1 MKTNLFKVREIKKD
15 KIVVEEEQLKHPFL
29 FFFKKH
35 VKLLTILMSII
46 GVSTIAGVLGISI
59 SLIKNTDDFDITYIS
74 GSDKINSNDAND
86 DEVEKELL
94 GDIAIKDGVVLVTK
108 KFITK
113 KGDVVTYYSDGTSLI
128 VTSKGKTK
136 RVVARKDGSYG
147 IDENGKIDSNTIVK
161 IVTSTTNTLDD
172 GTVITYYSDGS
183 AEITKDKLTIFIRDS
198 KNIKFDLNSTNQ
210 IFNSVAPS
218 GVSLPKENNK
228 LGSYKYTEF
237 LDGTILIEKENEK
250 YIVHNKEDVNL
261 TEDGFTFPNN
271 NGQTIKYTKTYDD
284 GNIIDYYNDG
294 SAIITD
300 QNGNKISVRK
310 SGDINISDNKVFEI
324 YPSKVAYATSKVTSP
339 DGKTITYYDNA
350 AAVIKKSDGTKEY
363 IEDNSQIKYDSNKNI
378 SSIPNNKSNQ
388 DIQKTLPDGTQITSF
403 DNNKVQVI
411 EPNGTDY
418 IVDKDDLKY
427 DISGNIEKP
436 TIPNKPKP
444 SNSQTSKV
452 TSSQVISSETNSATS
467 GSGTGYGSGV
477 LPDGDLDMTEAKN
490 EWNYSKSLETS
501 DLKITNKNKHAKKF
515 RIVIE
520 EVEDYSKFNAISMK
534 TQDHEAAY
542 YVNYRATFGNTITPA
557 TRLSDVKDTND
568 TDKNTYVIYE
578 GILGAKSEL
587 RVSVVLYIDY
597 EPLDN
602 SFQNKAFIGT
612 IKLYYLED
620 ITDEDKK

>member
-15 KIVVEEEQLKHPFL
+15 KIVVEEEQLKHSFL

-46 GVSTIAGVLGISI
+46 GISTIAGVLGITI
-59 SLIKNTDDFDITYIS
+59 SLIGNTGDFDITYIS

-128 VTSKGKTK
+128 VTSKGKIK

-147 IDENGKIDSNTIVK
+147 IDENGKIDPNTVVK

-228 LGSYKYTEF
+228 LGNYKYTEF

-284 GNIIDYYNDG
+284 GNTIDYYNDG

-300 QNGNKISVRK
+300 QNGNKISIRK
-310 SGDINISDNKVFEI
+310 IGDINIVDNKVFEI

-363 IEDNSQIKYDSNKNI
+363 IEDNSQIKYDSSKNI

-403 DNNKVQVI
+403 DNDKVQVI

-444 SNSQTSKV
+444 SDSKTSKV

-501 DLKITNKNKHAKKF
+501 DFKITNKNKHAKKF

-520 EVEDYSKFNAISMK
+520 EVEDYSKFNVTSMK
-534 TQDHEAAY
+534 TQAHEAAY
-542 YVNYRATFGNTITPA
+542 YVNYRATFGNTITSA
-557 TRLSDVKDTND
+557 TRLSDVKDKND
-568 TDKNTYVIYE
+568 KDKNTYVIYE

-620 ITDEDKK
+620 VE

>member
-46 GVSTIAGVLGISI
+46 GISTIAGVLGITI
-59 SLIKNTDDFDITYIS
+59 SLIGNTGDFDITYIS

-128 VTSKGKTK
+128 VTSKGKIK

-147 IDENGKIDSNTIVK
+147 IDENGKIDPNTVVK

-228 LGSYKYTEF
+228 LGNYKYTEF

-284 GNIIDYYNDG
+284 GNTIDYYNDG

-300 QNGNKISVRK
+300 QNGNKISIRK
-310 SGDINISDNKVFEI
+310 IGDINIVDNKVFEI

-363 IEDNSQIKYDSNKNI
+363 IEDNSQIKYDSSKNI

-403 DNNKVQVI
+403 DNDKVQVI

-444 SNSQTSKV
+444 SDSKTSKV

-501 DLKITNKNKHAKKF
+501 DFKITNKNKHAKKF

-520 EVEDYSKFNAISMK
+520 EVEDYSKFNVISMK

-542 YVNYRATFGNTITPA
+542 YVNYRATFGNTITSA

-620 ITDEDKK
+620 VE

>member
-1 MKTNLFKVREIKKD
+1 MIKVREIKKD

-46 GVSTIAGVLGISI
+46 GISTIAGVLGITI
-59 SLIKNTDDFDITYIS
+59 SLIGNTGDFDITYIS

-128 VTSKGKTK
+128 VTSKGKIK

-147 IDENGKIDSNTIVK
+147 IDENGKIDPNTVVK

-228 LGSYKYTEF
+228 LGNYKYTEF

-284 GNIIDYYNDG
+284 GNTIDYYNDG

-300 QNGNKISVRK
+300 QNGNKISIRK
-310 SGDINISDNKVFEI
+310 IGDINIVDNKVFEI

-363 IEDNSQIKYDSNKNI
+363 IEDNSQIKYDSSKNI

-403 DNNKVQVI
+403 DNDKVQVI

-444 SNSQTSKV
+444 SDSKTSKV

-501 DLKITNKNKHAKKF
+501 DFKITNKNKHAKKF

-520 EVEDYSKFNAISMK
+520 EVEDYSKFNVISMK

-542 YVNYRATFGNTITPA
+542 YVNYRATFGNTITDS
-557 TRLSDVKDTND
+557 TRLSDVRDKTD

-620 ITDEDKK
+620 VE

>member
-46 GVSTIAGVLGISI
+46 GISTIAGVLGITI
-59 SLIKNTDDFDITYIS
+59 SLIGNTGDFDITYIS

-128 VTSKGKTK
+128 VTSKGKIK

-147 IDENGKIDSNTIVK
+147 IDENGKIDPNTVVK

-228 LGSYKYTEF
+228 LGNYKYTEF

-284 GNIIDYYNDG
+284 GNTIDYYNDG

-300 QNGNKISVRK
+300 QNGNKISIRK
-310 SGDINISDNKVFEI
+310 IGDINIVDNKVFEI

-363 IEDNSQIKYDSNKNI
+363 IEDNSQIKYDSSKNI

-403 DNNKVQVI
+403 DNDKVQVI

-427 DISGNIEKP
+427 DISGNIKKP

-444 SNSQTSKV
+444 SDSKTSKV

-501 DLKITNKNKHAKKF
+501 DFKITNKNKHAKKF

-520 EVEDYSKFNAISMK
+520 EVEDYSKFNVISMK

-542 YVNYRATFGNTITPA
+542 YVNYRATFGNTITDA
-557 TRLSDVKDTND
+557 TRLSDVRDKTD

-620 ITDEDKK
+620 VE

>member
-46 GVSTIAGVLGISI
+46 GISTIAGVLGITI
-59 SLIKNTDDFDITYIS
+59 SLIGNTGDFDITYIS

-128 VTSKGKTK
+128 VTSKGKIK

-147 IDENGKIDSNTIVK
+147 IDENGKIDPNTVVK

-228 LGSYKYTEF
+228 LGNYKYTEF

-284 GNIIDYYNDG
+284 GNTIDYYNDG

-300 QNGNKISVRK
+300 QNGNKISIRK
-310 SGDINISDNKVFEI
+310 IGDINIVDNKVFEI

-363 IEDNSQIKYDSNKNI
+363 IEDNSQIKYDSSKNI

-403 DNNKVQVI
+403 DNDKVQVI

-444 SNSQTSKV
+444 SDSKTSKV

-501 DLKITNKNKHAKKF
+501 DFKITNKNKHAKKF

-520 EVEDYSKFNAISMK
+520 EVEDYSKFNVISMK

-542 YVNYRATFGNTITPA
+542 YVNYRATFGNTITDS
-557 TRLSDVKDTND
+557 TRLSDVRDKTD

-620 ITDEDKK
+620 VE

>member
-46 GVSTIAGVLGISI
+46 GISTIAGVLGITI
-59 SLIKNTDDFDITYIS
+59 SLIGNTGDFDITYIS

-113 KGDVVTYYSDGTSLI
+113 KGDVVTYYSAGTSLI
-128 VTSKGKTK
+128 VTSKGKIK

-147 IDENGKIDSNTIVK
+147 IDENGKIDPNTVVK

-218 GVSLPKENNK
+218 GVSLPKENKK

-237 LDGTILIEKENEK
+237 LDGTILIEKDNEK

-284 GNIIDYYNDG
+284 GNTIDYYNDG

-300 QNGNKISVRK
+300 QNGNKISIRK
-310 SGDINISDNKVFEI
+310 IGDINIVDNKVFEI
-324 YPSKVAYATSKVTSP
+324 YPSKVAY
-339 DGKTITYYDNA
+339 A

-363 IEDNSQIKYDSNKNI
+363 IEDNSQIKYDSTKNI

-403 DNNKVQVI
+403 DNDKVQVI

-444 SNSQTSKV
+444 SDSKTSKV

-501 DLKITNKNKHAKKF
+501 DFKITNKNKHAKKF

-520 EVEDYSKFNAISMK
+520 EVEDYSKFNVISMK

-542 YVNYRATFGNTITPA
+542 YVNYRATFGNTITSA
-557 TRLSDVKDTND
+557 TRLSDVRDKTD

-620 ITDEDKK
+620 VE